1 MSNALPRTIT
11 VHDCQDCPWTRYER
25 YGEKLSAVC
34 NHPDILPLADGHSG
48 IEPQGEPHFPIWCPL
63 PVAVAP

>member
-34 NHPDILPLADGHSG
+34 NHPDILFARGRGTAGKAEQGGRAGQDAGG
-48 IEPQGEPHFPIWCPL
+48 I
-63 PVAVAP
+63 